1 MVAGGKKR
9 RVTRRW
15 ARRADAQL
23 PQSAAASAPSIRASQ
38 RPPAHNDHTEFF
50 LDHCPILVLVPVGSS
65 GCRSHVARYS
75 FPSTF
80 ARRLTLGKVISQ
92 IPFHPCVCPNNL
104 AVADDNPARLTWYHA
119 DAETFGRNAL
129 GELEELG
136 FDVDGMEFF
145 RLINTFR

>member
-1 MVAGGKKR
+1 MVAGGEKR
-9 RVTRRW
+9 RVTGRW

-23 PQSAAASAPSIRASQ
+23 PQSAAASAPSIRAFQ
-38 RPPAHNDHTEFF
+38 RPPAHNAHTELF
-50 LDHCPILVLVPVGSS
+50 LDRCPILVLVPVA
-65 GCRSHVARYS
+65 CYS

-119 DAETFGRNAL
+119 DADTFGRNAL
-129 GELEELG
+129 GELKNSALTLMAWNS
-136 FDVDGMEFF
+136 FA
-145 RLINTFR
+145 